1 MALARDSEGTR
12 ENTGSPR
19 ISLLAPLR
27 PPIFWV
33 ANVTASLLTLWA
45 MSLDSAPDGDRLQVQ
60 KCQQG
65 DPHALA
71 WLRDKCQSNLTNIL
85 LSRGANRTEAEDI
98 LADMWSDCVPGRQD
112 RPALLEKYS
121 GKCNIQGWLATVA
134 TNRWIDRKRRDSKQV
149 DLPPLDPEKP
159 EGSAFDHLPAAAS
172 PTKEDALVEL
182 LRASLQGAFARCPAD
197 LMVLLRLV
205 YIHGVSQR
213 EVVKMLGWH
222 ESKVSR
228 ALSHAMQQ
236 IQADTLKELKKR
248 DPLLELTW
256 QDFVDLCETEQI
268 GFL

>member
-1 MALARDSEGTR
+1 
-12 ENTGSPR
+12 
-19 ISLLAPLR
+19 
-27 PPIFWV
+27 
-33 ANVTASLLTLWA
+33 
-45 MSLDSAPDGDRLQVQ
+45 MSLDSAQLDGDRLQVQ

-65 DPHALA
+65 EPNALA

-159 EGSAFDHLPAAAS
+159 EVSAFDHLPAAAS

-182 LRASLQGAFARCPAD
+182 LRASLQAAFARCPAD

-228 ALSHAMQQ
+228 ALSQAMQQ
-236 IQADTLKELKKR
+236 IQTDTLKELKKR

>member
-1 MALARDSEGTR
+1 M
-12 ENTGSPR
+12 
-19 ISLLAPLR
+19 PLD
-27 PPIFWV
+27 PAQV
-33 ANVTASLLTLWA
+33 
-45 MSLDSAPDGDRLQVQ
+45 DGDRLQVQ

-65 DPHALA
+65 DPDALA
-71 WLRDKCQSNLTNIL
+71 WLRGKCHSPLTNIL

-98 LADMWSDCVPGRQD
+98 LADLWADCVSGRED

-121 GKCNIQGWLATVA
+121 GKCSIQGWLATVA

-159 EGSAFDHLPAAAS
+159 DESSLDHLPAAPS
-172 PTKEDALVEL
+172 TTKEDALVEL
-182 LRASLQGAFARCPAD
+182 LRASLKAAFTRCPAD

-205 YIHGVSQR
+205 YIHGLSQR
-213 EVVKMLGWH
+213 EVVRMLGWH

-228 ALSHAMQQ
+228 ALSQAMRQ
-236 IQADTLKELKKR
+236 IQSDTLEELKKR

-256 QDFVDLCETEQI
+256 QDFVDLCETQQI

>member
-1 MALARDSEGTR
+1 M
-12 ENTGSPR
+12 
-19 ISLLAPLR
+19 
-27 PPIFWV
+27 
-33 ANVTASLLTLWA
+33 WA
-45 MSLDSAPDGDRLQVQ
+45 
-60 KCQQG
+60 
-65 DPHALA
+65 
-71 WLRDKCQSNLTNIL
+71 
-85 LSRGANRTEAEDI
+85 
-98 LADMWSDCVPGRQD
+98 DCVPGRQD
-112 RPALLEKYS
+112 RPALVEKYS

-149 DLPPLDPEKP
+149 DLPPLDPDKP
-159 EGSAFDHLPAAAS
+159 GESVFDHLPAAAS

-182 LRASLQGAFARCPAD
+182 LRSSLQAAFAGCPAD

-205 YIHGVSQR
+205 YMHGVSQR
-213 EVVKMLGWH
+213 EVVRMLGWH

-228 ALSHAMQQ
+228 ALTQAMQQ

>member
-1 MALARDSEGTR
+1 
-12 ENTGSPR
+12 
-19 ISLLAPLR
+19 
-27 PPIFWV
+27 
-33 ANVTASLLTLWA
+33 
-45 MSLDSAPDGDRLQVQ
+45 MSLDAAQVDSDRLQVQ

-65 DPHALA
+65 DPNALA
-71 WLRDKCQSNLTNIL
+71 WLREKCHSALTNIL
-85 LSRGANRTEAEDI
+85 LARGANRTEAEDT
-98 LADMWSDCVPGRQD
+98 LADMWSDCVPGRPD

-159 EGSAFDHLPAAAS
+159 EESSLDHLPAAAS
-172 PTKEDALVEL
+172 TMKEEALVEL
-182 LRASLQGAFARCPAD
+182 LRTSLQSAFASCPAE

-205 YIHGVSQR
+205 YIHGLSQR
-213 EVVKMLGWH
+213 EVVRMLGWH

-228 ALSHAMQQ
+228 ALSQAMRQ
-236 IQADTLKELKKR
+236 IQTDTLQELKKR

-256 QDFVDLCETEQI
+256 QDFVDLCETQQI

>member
-1 MALARDSEGTR
+1 
-12 ENTGSPR
+12 
-19 ISLLAPLR
+19 
-27 PPIFWV
+27 
-33 ANVTASLLTLWA
+33 
-45 MSLDSAPDGDRLQVQ
+45 MSLDSAQMDDDRLQVQ

-65 DPHALA
+65 DPDALA
-71 WLRDKCQSNLTNIL
+71 WLRDKCHSALTNIL
-85 LSRGANRTEAEDI
+85 VGRGANRTEAEDI
-98 LADMWSDCVPGRQD
+98 LADLWSDCVPGRQD

-159 EGSAFDHLPAAAS
+159 EDSSLDHLPGPAS
-172 PTKEDALVEL
+172 VTKEDALVEL
-182 LRASLQGAFARCPAD
+182 LRASLKNAFARCPDD

-205 YIHGVSQR
+205 YIHRLSQR
-213 EVVKMLGWH
+213 EIVRMLGWH

-228 ALSHAMQQ
+228 ALSQAMHQ
-236 IQADTLKELKKR
+236 IQTDTLQELKKR

-256 QDFVDLCETEQI
+256 QDFVDLCETQQI